1 MNKGNY
7 YLDAQAAMMINTPTP
22 SHITFQKKKNKIRNL
37 KKNLR
42 KMSELRSY
50 IFWYPAVVKK
60 KKKERMY
67 TMIKEK
73 ITHASTLA
81 HLIRSAVTSIVVKS
95 SSSL

>member
-1 MNKGNY
+1 M
-7 YLDAQAAMMINTPTP
+7 DAQTAMMINTPTP
-22 SHITFQKKKNKIRNL
+22 PHITFQKKKKKRKL
-37 KKNLR
+37 RKNLR

-60 KKKERMY
+60 KKKKKERMY

-81 HLIRSAVTSIVVKS
+81 L
-95 SSSL
+95 LDN

>member
-1 MNKGNY
+1 M
-7 YLDAQAAMMINTPTP
+7 DAQAAMMINTPTP
-22 SHITFQKKKNKIRNL
+22 PHITFQKKNNKNKKL

-81 HLIRSAVTSIVVKS
+81 LFDI
-95 SSSL
+95 

>member
-1 MNKGNY
+1 
-7 YLDAQAAMMINTPTP
+7 
-22 SHITFQKKKNKIRNL
+22 
-37 KKNLR
+37 
-42 KMSELRSY
+42 MSELRSY
-50 IFWYPAVVKK
+50 RFWYPAVVKK